1 MTILILNCGSS
12 SLKFSL
18 VELPNYRTLTSGL
31 IERVGTDG
39 AVISFKKKD
48 GEKEVQHP
56 SVKDHTEGVSVIL
69 KVLTDPEFG
78 FLKSLDEINAVGHR
92 VVHGGETF
100 TQSVAINSEVIEALK
115 ANIPLAPLHNPANIA
130 GIEAA
135 TKVLGDKIPQVA
147 VFDTAFH
154 QTMPEEAF
162 MYGLPYEFYERY
174 GVRRYGFHG
183 TSHDYVSHKAAEFL
197 GIDYQNVRMITAH
210 VGSGASIS
218 AIKGG
223 KCIETSMGLTP
234 GEGLLMGTRAGDLDT
249 GIVNFLL
256 NKTDYK
262 PEEIEDY
269 VQDTEA
275 KGKRTNLELEDLDF
289 ILNKRSGIYGIGGIG
304 SSDGRDLDAAAQEGN
319 KRAKLA
325 MEMMGYRVK
334 KYIGSYAAVLGGL
347 DVLVFTAGMG
357 ENRSALRTDSCRGLE
372 FLGIE
377 LDEEMNQKIHGE
389 TAVISTPNS
398 KVKVVIIPTDEEY
411 MIAKDTYEILSK

>member
-39 AVISFKKKD
+39 AFITFKKKN
-48 GEKEVQHP
+48 GEKETQHP

-78 FLKSLDEINAVGHR
+78 FLKSLDEIDAVGHR
-92 VVHGGETF
+92 AVHGGERF
-100 TQSVAINSEVIEALK
+100 ASSVRIDEEVIEGLK

-135 TKVLGDKIPQVA
+135 TKVLGEQIPQVA

-154 QTMPEEAF
+154 QTMPAQAF

-174 GVRRYGFHG
+174 GIRRYGFHG

-197 GIDYQNVRMITAH
+197 DLDYNNCRIITAH
-210 VGSGASIS
+210 VGSGASMA
-218 AIKGG
+218 AIKDG
-223 KCIETSMGLTP
+223 KCVETSMGLTP

-256 NKTDYK
+256 NKKDFK
-262 PEEIEDY
+262 PEEIADY
-269 VQDTEA
+269 IQDKDA
-275 KGKRTNLELEDLDF
+275 KGKRTSLELEDLDF
-289 ILNKRSGIYGIGGIG
+289 ILNKRSGIYGVGGIG
-304 SSDGRDLDAAAQEGN
+304 SSDGRDLDAATKEGN
-319 KRAKLA
+319 KRTKLA
-325 MEMMGYRVK
+325 MEMLAYRVK
-334 KYIGSYAAVLGGL
+334 KYIGSYAAALGGV

-357 ENRSALRTDSCRGLE
+357 ENRSALRTQACEGLE

-377 LDEEMNQKIHGE
+377 IDEAINQEIHGE
-389 TAVISTPNS
+389 TAVISTPRS

>member
-31 IERVGTDG
+31 IERVGTEE
-39 AVISFKKKD
+39 AFITFKKKD
-48 GEKEVQHP
+48 GTKETQHP
-56 SVKDHTEGVSVIL
+56 RVQDHTEGVSVIL
-69 KVLTDPEFG
+69 NVLTDPEFS
-78 FLKSLDEINAVGHR
+78 FLKSLDEIQSVGHR

-100 TQSVAINSEVIEALK
+100 VQSVRINEEVIEGLK

-135 TKVLGDKIPQVA
+135 TKVLGTEIPQVA

-154 QTMPEEAF
+154 QTMPAQAF

-174 GVRRYGFHG
+174 GIRRYGFHG

-197 GIDYQNVRMITAH
+197 GLDYNNCRIITAH
-210 VGSGASIS
+210 VGSGASIA
-218 AIKGG
+218 AIKDG
-223 KCIETSMGLTP
+223 KCVETSMGLTP

-249 GIVNFLL
+249 GIINFLL
-256 NKTDYK
+256 SKQDFK
-262 PEEIEDY
+262 PEEIAEY
-269 VQDTEA
+269 IQDKEA
-275 KGKRTNLELEDLDF
+275 KGKRTNLKLEDVDF
-289 ILNKRSGIYGIGGIG
+289 ILNKRSGLYGVGGIG
-304 SSDGRDLDAAAQEGN
+304 SSDGRDLDKATQEGN
-319 KRAKLA
+319 ERTKLA
-325 MEMMGYRVK
+325 MEMIAYRVK
-334 KYIGSYAAVLGGL
+334 KYIGSYAAVLGGV

-357 ENRSALRTDSCRGLE
+357 ENRSALRTQACEGLE

-377 LDEEMNQKIHGE
+377 IDEAINQEIHGD